1 MRGATPTCPPTPALW
16 LPAPA
21 TLCSSMVSSAV
32 YEAISSGRGLEMH
45 YQPIVSLDAT
55 ETRYYEALARIRL

>member
-1 MRGATPTCPPTPALW
+1 
-16 LPAPA
+16 
-21 TLCSSMVSSAV
+21 MVSSAV